1 MRQATFQQKMR
12 YRFDNL
18 MSRGAVALIGWLGL
32 LSALMIAIV
41 AAVVHFASLSPPPAA
56 EGASPPGPGTILWL
70 ALMHSIDAGTVAGDE
85 GSPAYLAV
93 MLACTA
99 GGIFIVSI
107 LIGLLTTGIESK
119 IDDLRKGRSLVVEEG
134 HTVVLGWSTQ
144 IFTIVSELIEANAS
158 RGRACIAILADKDK
172 VEMEDEL
179 NARIPE
185 RRGTHIVCRS
195 GNPLDIADLDIVNPQ
210 TSRAII
216 VLSPEDADNPDTYV
230 IKALLALVNG
240 PNRRQEPY
248 HIVAQI
254 HDERNLSVA
263 KMVGRDE
270 CELILSRDAIS
281 RIAIQTCRQSGLSV
295 VYTELMDFGGDEMYF
310 HEEPALTGKPF
321 SETLFCY
328 AKSAAIGIR
337 TKNGEIIL
345 NPPSDRVIESGDK
358 LIVIAED
365 DDKIVLT
372 ASGANKVDESAIR
385 TGAPRPP
392 KPERT
397 LVLGWNHNVPL
408 MLRELNEYVAG
419 GSDVTVVAGI
429 AEVAKLLE
437 AQQAELGHL
446 ALTFIEGD
454 TNDRKLID
462 DLQVWTYDHIL
473 TVAYSDGM
481 SPAQADAQTLITLLH
496 LRDISTREGKDLSVV
511 SEMLDPRN
519 RDLAEV
525 TQADDFIVSDRLIS
539 LLMSQISENK
549 ELFHVFADLFRSE
562 GSEIYVRPA
571 PDYVEPGKPVNFYTV
586 TEAARRRGQ
595 IAIGYR
601 IAAEAHNA
609 AAAYGV
615 AVNPEKGDK
624 ITFTEDDAIVVL
636 SED

>member
-1 MRQATFQQKMR
+1 MRHATFRQKMR

-41 AAVVHFASLSPPPAA
+41 AAIVYFASLAPPESENGPA
-56 EGASPPGPGTILWL
+56 PGPGTILWQ
-70 ALMHSIDAGTVAGDE
+70 ALMHSIDAGTVAGDA
-85 GSPAYLAV
+85 GSPTYLAI

-119 IDDLRKGRSLVVEEG
+119 LDDLRKGRSLVVEEG
-134 HTVVLGWSTQ
+134 HTVILGWSSQ

-172 VEMEDEL
+172 VEMDDEL

-216 VLSPEDADNPDTYV
+216 VLAPEDTDNPDTYV

-240 PNRRQEPY
+240 PNRREEPY

-254 HDERNLSVA
+254 QDERNLSVA

-270 CELILSRDAIS
+270 CELILTRDAIS

-328 AKSAAIGIR
+328 AKSAVIGLR
-337 TKNGEIIL
+337 AKNGEIIL
-345 NPPSDRVIESGDK
+345 NPPSDRVIAAGDK

-372 ASGANKVDESAIR
+372 PSGANKVDESAIR
-385 TGAPRPP
+385 TGEARTP

-408 MLRELNEYVAG
+408 MLRELNEYVAA
-419 GSDVTVVAGI
+419 GSEVTVVAGS
-429 AEVAKLLE
+429 AEVGKHIE
-437 AQQAELGHL
+437 AQQPALGHL

-454 TNDRKLID
+454 TNDRKLLD
-462 DLQVWTYDHIL
+462 DLKVWTFDHIL
-473 TVAYSDGM
+473 TVAYADGM
-481 SPAQADAQTLITLLH
+481 STAEADAQTLITLLH
-496 LRDISTREGKDLSVV
+496 LRDISTIEGKDLSVV

-549 ELFHVFADLFRSE
+549 ELFNVFADLFRSE

-601 IAAEAHNA
+601 IAADAHDA